1 MLLKGEIV
9 IDFYFFIIL
18 KILFLKGVNMS
29 FEPIKDTLETAYNS
43 ARPGVNLLNDFYI
56 PVLSNAVRY
65 DRISCYFTSCSLAAA
80 ARGISKFIENNGKMR
95 LICGWQLD
103 PEDVNSIK
111 KANEYKD
118 LVDENFLKEYK
129 TLEEGLRK
137 DYVRLLGWMIA
148 NEFLEIKIGFNM
160 KDPTRPIDHL
170 VHTKTGLLYDDKGEI
185 IFFNGSTNET
195 CPGWDS
201 NLESISV
208 LSSWNYMDGITP
220 HIKDFDDSWN
230 NNYPNLYVIDIPEYT
245 KLELIND
252 APKTEEEYKK
262 LLKRL
267 RPKVIKRKKGLKEP
281 YPYQSDAIK
290 AWGNNGRR
298 GIFEMATGTG
308 KTITALN
315 CLKGVLDNEDVLTV
329 IACPYIHL
337 IDQWRKDVEL
347 IDSCNILEVH
357 SKAGMDYKKKFNNLM
372 KKINKGVSFKKH
384 QVILTSH
391 DTFYRD
397 YFLKRIQKCNKK
409 MLLIVDEVHNA
420 GGETIRLGLDEKYDY
435 RLGLSATPR
444 RYMDPE
450 GTKFL
455 EKYFNKVVFE
465 FTIENALYLRDEEGK
480 HFLTKYIYKPYKV
493 NVSKDEEKKKSAA
506 QNARSKYVILNDILD
521 SLEKPVDHLVVFCS
535 DRDQITEV
543 ENILKRKNIM
553 PVHKFTHIE
562 NRDMR
567 KELLEDFDKGDLKAL
582 LAIRCLNEG
591 VDVPST
597 DKVIIMSSSPNP
609 AEYVQRRGRVLR
621 RYEGKDKAYIYDLIV
636 IPEDDSKLTEFKET
650 EVERLIEFINSS
662 DNHSENI
669 EKLKEWGLIN
679 E

>member
-1 MLLKGEIV
+1 
-9 IDFYFFIIL
+9 
-18 KILFLKGVNMS
+18 MS
-29 FEPIKDTLETAYNS
+29 FEPIKDTLEPAYNS
-43 ARPGVNLLNDFYI
+43 ARPGVNLLNDFYV
-56 PVLSNAVRY
+56 PVLSNSVRY
-65 DRISCYFTSCSLAAA
+65 DRISCYFSSCSLAAA

-103 PEDVNSIK
+103 PLDVDSME
-111 KANEYKD
+111 KADELKD
-118 LVDENFLKEYK
+118 LVDENFLNEYK
-129 TLEEGLRK
+129 TLEEGFRK
-137 DYVRLLGWMIA
+137 DNIRLLGWMIA
-148 NEFLEIKIGFNM
+148 NGFLEIKIGFNTRN
-160 KDPTRPIDHL
+160 PTRPIDHL
-170 VHTKTGLLYDDKGEI
+170 VHTKTGLLYDEEGEI

-201 NLESISV
+201 NLESITV
-208 LSSWNYMDGITP
+208 LPSWKYMEGITP
-220 HIKDFDDSWN
+220 HIKDFEDSWN
-230 NNYPNLYVIDIPEYT
+230 DNYPNLRVIDIPEYS

-252 APKTEEEYKK
+252 APKTDEEYKK
-262 LLKRL
+262 LLRRL
-267 RPKVIKRKKGLKEP
+267 QPIIKKGKSRLKEP
-281 YPYQSDAIK
+281 YPYQSDAIS
-290 AWGNNGRR
+290 AWESNGRR

-315 CLKGVLDNEDVLTV
+315 CLKGVLDDEDVLTV

-337 IDQWRKDVEL
+337 IDQWRKDVEQ
-347 IDSCNILEVH
+347 IDSCNIIEVH
-357 SKAGMDYKKKFNNLM
+357 SQAGSDYKRKFNELI
-372 KKINKGVSFKKH
+372 KKIDKGVSLNKH
-384 QVILTSH
+384 QIILTSH

-397 YFLKRIQKCNKK
+397 YFLKKIQTCKKK

-420 GGETIRLGLDEKYDY
+420 GGETIRQGLDENYDY

-455 EKYFNKVVFE
+455 ENYFNDVVFE
-465 FTIENALYLRDEEGK
+465 FTIEDALYQRDEEGN

-493 NVSKDEEKKKSAA
+493 NVNKDELKSKSAA
-506 QNARSKYVILNDILD
+506 QNAKHKYDILNDILD
-521 SLEKPVDHLVVFCS
+521 SLEKPVDHLVIFCS
-535 DRDQITEV
+535 DKEQIENV
-543 ENILKRKNIM
+543 EKILKRKNIL
-553 PVHKFTHIE
+553 PVHKFTYIE

-567 KELLEDFDKGDLKAL
+567 KELLEDFDKGGLKAL

-621 RYEGKDKAYIYDLIV
+621 RHKGKEKALIYDLIV
-636 IPEDDSKLTEFKET
+636 IPEDDSNLTEFKET
-650 EVERLIEFINSS
+650 ELERLIEFINSS
-662 DNHSENI
+662 DNNSENI

>member
-1 MLLKGEIV
+1 
-9 IDFYFFIIL
+9 
-18 KILFLKGVNMS
+18 MS
-29 FEPIKDTLETAYNS
+29 FELIKDTLETAYNS
-43 ARPGVNLLNDFYI
+43 ARPGVNLLNDFYV

-103 PEDVNSIK
+103 PKDADSIK
-111 KANEYKD
+111 KAYEYKD

-137 DYVRLLGWMIA
+137 DHIRLLGWMIS

-160 KDPTRPIDHL
+160 KNPTRPIDDL
-170 VHTKTGLLYDDKGEI
+170 VHTKTGLLYDKDGEI
-185 IFFNGSTNET
+185 IFFNGSANET

-208 LSSWNYMDGITP
+208 IPSWEYMKGITP
-220 HIKDFDDSWN
+220 HIKDFDESWN
-230 NNYPNLYVIDIPEYT
+230 NNYPDLLVLDIPEYT

-267 RPKVIKRKKGLKEP
+267 RLKIDKRKTGLKK
-281 YPYQSDAIK
+281 PYQYQSEAIN
-290 AWGNNGRR
+290 AWEGNGRR

-315 CLKGVLDNEDVLTV
+315 CLNGVLEDEDVLTV
-329 IACPYIHL
+329 IACPYFHL
-337 IDQWRKDVEL
+337 IDQWKKDVEK

-357 SKAGMDYKKKFNNLM
+357 SKAGANYKKKFNDLM
-372 KKINKGVSFKKH
+372 TKMNKGVSFKKH
-384 QVILTSH
+384 QIILTSH

-397 YFLKRIQKCNKK
+397 YFLKEIQKCKRK
-409 MLLIVDEVHNA
+409 MFLIVDEVHNA
-420 GGETIRLGLDEKYDY
+420 GGATIRQGLDDNYDY

-450 GTKFL
+450 GTEFL
-455 EKYFNKVVFE
+455 KKYFNKVVFE
-465 FTIENALYLRDEEGK
+465 FSIEDALYLRDEQGN
-480 HFLTKYIYKPYKV
+480 HFLTNYIYTPFKV
-493 NVSKDEEKKKSAA
+493 NLNKDDQGSKSAA
-506 QNARSKYVILNDILD
+506 QNTRNKYKILNDILD
-521 SLEKPVDHLVVFCS
+521 SLEKPVDHLVIFCS
-535 DRDQITEV
+535 NAEQIKDV
-543 ENILKRKNIM
+543 ETILKEKDIK
-553 PVHKFTHIE
+553 PVHKFTYIE

-567 KELLEDFDKGDLKAL
+567 KELLNDFDKGDLKVL

-597 DKVIIMSSSPNP
+597 DKAIIMSSSPNP

-621 RYEGKDKAYIYDLIV
+621 RYEGKEKAYIYDLIV
-636 IPEDDSKLTEFKET
+636 IPEDDSKLIEFRKTEL
-650 EVERLIEFINSS
+650 ERLIEFINSS
-662 DNHSENI
+662 DNHKENR

>member
-1 MLLKGEIV
+1 
-9 IDFYFFIIL
+9 
-18 KILFLKGVNMS
+18 MS
-29 FEPIKDTLETAYNS
+29 FEPIKDTLKTAYNS

-65 DRISCYFTSCSLAAA
+65 DRIACYFTSNSLAASA
-80 ARGISKFIENNGKMR
+80 KGISKFIENNGKMR
-95 LICGWQLD
+95 LICGYQLN
-103 PEDVNSIK
+103 EDDIDAMENAEK
-111 KANEYKD
+111 LKN

-129 TLEEGLRK
+129 SLEEGFKK
-137 DYVRLLGWMIA
+137 DYIRLLGWMIA
-148 NEFLEIKIGFNM
+148 NEYLEIKIGFNM
-160 KDPTRPIDHL
+160 KDPTCPIEDL
-170 VHTKTGLLYDDKGEI
+170 VHTKTGLLYDENGEI
-185 IFFNGSTNET
+185 VFFNGSANET
-195 CPGWDS
+195 RPGWDS

-208 LSSWNYMDGITP
+208 LSSWEYMKGITP
-220 HIKDFDDSWN
+220 HIEDFDDSWN
-230 NNYPNLYVIDIPEYT
+230 NNFPALLVLDIPEYT
-245 KLELIND
+245 KLELVND
-252 APKTEEEYKK
+252 APRNNQEYKE

-267 RPKVIKRKKGLKEP
+267 SHKIDSRNKKNKGLKKP
-281 YPYQSDAIK
+281 YLYQLEAIEK
-290 AWGNNGRR
+290 WEANDRR

-315 CLKGVLDNEDVLTV
+315 CLKRLLDKEDVLTI

-337 IDQWRKDVEL
+337 IDQWRKDVEQ
-347 IDSCNILEVH
+347 IGSCNIIEVH
-357 SKAGMDYKKKFNNLM
+357 SDAGGDYKKKFNNLM
-372 KKINKGVSFKKH
+372 TKINKGVSFSKH
-384 QVILTSH
+384 QIVLTSH
-391 DTFYRD
+391 NTFYRD
-397 YFLKRIQKCNKK
+397 YFLKKIQKCNKK

-420 GGETIRLGLDEKYDY
+420 GGETVRQGLDDNYDY

-450 GTKFL
+450 GTRYL
-455 EKYFNKVVFE
+455 VKYFSKVVFE
-465 FTIENALYLRDEEGK
+465 FTIKKALYLRDEEGN
-480 HFLTKYIYKPYKV
+480 HFLTNYIYEPYKV
-493 NVSKDEEKKKSAA
+493 NVNKDEQKNKSSA
-506 QNARSKYVILNDILD
+506 QNARNKYVILNDILD
-521 SLEKPVDHLVVFCS
+521 SLEKPVDHLVIFCS

-543 ENILKRKNIM
+543 ENILKRKNIR

-562 NRDMR
+562 NREKR
-567 KELLEDFDKGDLKAL
+567 KELLRDFDKGDLKVL

-621 RYEGKDKAYIYDLIV
+621 RYKGKEKAYIYDLIV
-636 IPEDDSKLTEFKET
+636 IPEDDSKLNEFKET

-669 EKLKEWGLIN
+669 EKLREWGLIN